1 MSIFLMPL
9 WSTIW
14 PPSSI
19 YMHDDKIDERER
31 DGYSTEIFLLLDN
44 FLSIYYVT
52 GTDLSTFI
60 NLILADSLR

>member
-1 MSIFLMPL
+1 
-9 WSTIW
+9 
-14 PPSSI
+14 
-19 YMHDDKIDERER
+19 MHDDKIDERER

-44 FLSIYYVT
+44 FLCIYYVT